1 MNGKD
6 IFLGLKYV
14 GDDLIEKAEY
24 GRFSTESKQEPPRRT
39 VRRPLL
45 IAAIIALAAILVGCA
60 VVYALR
66 LQDLSIGK
74 EVYTQH
80 FDDTGKLIEPTEKER
95 DIITLYGHSG
105 DPVQLALTEWFAFLE
120 TYDPESKLGD
130 NNPDH
135 EEIPNQYEYTYH
147 CYTAEMAAKVDE
159 IAAKYDLK
167 LLEEW
172 IPFQQWHSDI
182 FYANSG
188 VSSFLLPSSGAEAT
202 RLSGM
207 FYPPC
212 NLDMDL
218 QLKVPGIDTGL
229 FVSVIYARN
238 DYFPAGFPGYADL
251 NDYQQWDYTSADGT
265 PLLLALNSKGQ
276 GYIIAQPEGA
286 MMVLSVY
293 GNFSGSAYP
302 TAEEIITKEQLEAA
316 ADCFDYSIRP
326 EIPDREPVLKLLN
339 EADAAREAENA
350 YVPETYGNFT
360 SYITDNFLIPDNEL
374 MYTFYDLTGDDVEE
388 LLIGKNGAFNQWL
401 TIRDGNVESRFTGDF
416 YLCEGEILEEYD
428 SHEIYE
434 SHSYAEPIRG
444 SVLND
449 LGVQY
454 SWIIGV
460 ERTREQ
466 WTVSDTPGIP
476 WTGVETTAEEAQAI
490 IDKYPRMEL
499 DWKPLMDYPL
509 SEDQTLG
516 EYLDAK
522 DVRVSDGELLEIYR
536 NHLLNSKSMH
546 YSHYRIMDINGDG
559 VDDLLLKGVDDA
571 IFGKTDFYWTAL
583 TYRHGIVTSFL
594 FDFYLCE
601 DGVLEKYEDRHQDR
615 DGLHIEIDGHQF
627 LRCSG
632 FEEEMLEFVA
642 YNKAT
647 ASWQGDW
654 HNEIPMTDAEA
665 EAILNKYPR
674 IDQGMR
680 PIEELLN

>member
-24 GRFSTESKQEPPRRT
+24 GQFSASEATHRT
-39 VRRPLL
+39 IRRPLL
-45 IAAIIALAAILVGCA
+45 IAAIIALTAILVGCA

-74 EVYTQH
+74 ATYTQH

-105 DPVQLALTEWFAFLE
+105 DPVQLALTEWFSFLD
-120 TYDPESKLGD
+120 TYDPEGKLTD
-130 NNPDH
+130 NNPDQ
-135 EEIPNQYEYTYH
+135 EDIPNKYEFTYH
-147 CYTAEMAAKVDE
+147 CYTPEMAAKVDE

-182 FYANSG
+182 FYAQSG

-339 EADAAREAENA
+339 EADTAHEAENA
-350 YVPETYGNFT
+350 YVPETYGNFVE
-360 SYITDNFLIPDNEL
+360 YLKADILIPKAE
-374 MYTFYDLTGDDVEE
+374 MQYTFYDLTGDGVEE
-388 LLIGKNGAFNQWL
+388 LLYGSNGAFDKWL
-401 TIRDGNVESRFTGDF
+401 TIQDGEVMAQWIEPTF
-416 YLCEGEILEEYD
+416 LCEGGVMEVFSEFEITKQHKYLAPKSNTVIDDFD
-428 SHEIYE
+428 S
-434 SHSYAEPIRG
+434 PRT
-444 SVLND
+444 
-449 LGVQY
+449 
-454 SWIIGV
+454 IITKLDWADG
-460 ERTREQ
+460 R
-466 WTVSDTPGIP
+466 WTVSPGGDP
-476 WTGVETTAEEAQAI
+476 TLVEDITAEEAQAI

-499 DWKPLMDYPL
+499 NWKPLMDYPL

-516 EYLDAK
+516 EYLDEK

-546 YSHYRIMDINGDG
+546 YSHYRILDINGDG

-601 DGVLEKYEDRHQDR
+601 DGVLEKHEDRHQDR

>member
-24 GRFSTESKQEPPRRT
+24 GQFSAAETKRRT
-39 VRRPLL
+39 IRRPLL
-45 IAAIIALAAILVGCA
+45 IAAIIALTAVLVGCA

-74 EVYTQH
+74 ETYTQH

-120 TYDPESKLGD
+120 TYDPEGKLAD

-135 EEIPNQYEYTYH
+135 EEIPNRYEYTYH
-147 CYTAEMAAKVDE
+147 CHTPEMAAKVDE
-159 IAAKYDLK
+159 IAAKHGLK

-182 FYANSG
+182 FYAQSG
-188 VSSFLLPSSGAEAT
+188 VSSFLLPGSGAEASH
-202 RLSGM
+202 LSGM
-207 FYPPC
+207 FYPPY

-218 QLKVPGIDTGL
+218 NLKMPDLDVRL
-229 FVSVIYARN
+229 FVSVIYARS
-238 DYFPAGFPGYADL
+238 DYFPGGFPGSVDL

-265 PLLLALNSKGQ
+265 SLLLALNSKGH
-276 GYIIAQPEGA
+276 GYVIAQPEGA
-286 MMVLSVY
+286 MMVLSVD

-302 TAEEIITKEQLEAA
+302 TAEEIITKDQLEAA

-326 EIPDREPVLKLLN
+326 EIPDRESVLKLLN
-339 EADAAREAENA
+339 EADAAHEAENA
-350 YVPETYGNFT
+350 YVPETYGSFT
-360 SYITDNFLIPDNEL
+360 SCITDNFLIPDNDL
-374 MYTFYDLTGDDVEE
+374 MFAFYDLTGDGTDE
-388 LLIGKNGAFNQWL
+388 LLIGKNGAFYQWL

-428 SHEIYE
+428 FHEIYE
-434 SHSYAEPIRG
+434 SHSYAEPIRD
-444 SVLND
+444 SVLTE
-449 LGVQY
+449 LGVHY
-454 SWIIGV
+454 NWIIGV
-460 ERTREQ
+460 ERTREL

-490 IDKYPRMEL
+490 IDKYPRVEL
-499 DWKPLMDYPL
+499 DWKPLMDYPI
-509 SEDQTLG
+509 SEEETLG
-516 EYLDAK
+516 EYLDEK
-522 DVRVSDGELLEIYR
+522 DVRVSDDELREIYR
-536 NHLLNSKSMH
+536 NHLLSSKSMH
-546 YSHYRIMDINGDG
+546 YSHYRILDINGDG

-571 IFGKTDFYWTAL
+571 LFGKTDFYWIAL
-583 TYRHGIVTSFL
+583 TYRYGRVEGFVS
-594 FDFYLCE
+594 DFYLCE
-601 DGVLEKYEDRHQDR
+601 DGILEKYEDRYQYQ
-615 DGLHIEIDGHQF
+615 DGLHIEVDGHQF
-627 LRCSG
+627 LRCHG